1 MPFEPIEGKWIMI
14 EYISGTL
21 IDKKSDFCIIDV
33 NGLGYKINI
42 STNTFNQLKKINQNV
57 KILIYFSVSE
67 NNQSL
72 FGFYKNNEKE
82 LFMLLIGISG
92 IGPKTAINMLSAVPV
107 EEFKNR
113 LIAGEVK
120 MLTMLPGIGPKT
132 ARRIIVELK
141 DKFVELNS
149 EDLPIESENDNIDA
163 YYALKNLGYQPSKI
177 KVVINEILG
186 KNSNLKTEEIIKE
199 SLKLLK

>member
-1 MPFEPIEGKWIMI
+1 MI
-14 EYISGTL
+14 EYISGIL
-21 IDKKSDFCIIDV
+21 IDKKSDFCIVDV

-42 STNTFNQLKKINQNV
+42 STNTFDQLKKINQNV

-72 FGFYKNNEKE
+72 FGFYKKNEKE

-141 DKFVELNS
+141 DKFVDVSKNE
-149 EDLPIESENDNIDA
+149 LPIETNSQNSDA
-163 YYALKNLGYQPSKI
+163 FYALKSLGFHPK
-177 KVVINEILG
+177 VINEAINKVISLN
-186 KNSNLKTEEIIKE
+186 KKISTEELIKQ
-199 SLKLLK
+199 SLKILK

>member
-1 MPFEPIEGKWIMI
+1 M
-14 EYISGTL
+14 
-21 IDKKSDFCIIDV
+21 
-33 NGLGYKINI
+33 
-42 STNTFNQLKKINQNV
+42 
-57 KILIYFSVSE
+57 IYFSVSE

-72 FGFYKNNEKE
+72 FGFYKKNEKE

-149 EDLPIESENDNIDA
+149 EDLPIESENNNIDA
-163 YYALKNLGYQPSKI
+163 YYALKNLGYQSSKI

-199 SLKLLK
+199 SLRLLK

>member
-1 MPFEPIEGKWIMI
+1 M
-14 EYISGTL
+14 
-21 IDKKSDFCIIDV
+21 
-33 NGLGYKINI
+33 
-42 STNTFNQLKKINQNV
+42 
-57 KILIYFSVSE
+57 IYFSVSE

-72 FGFYKNNEKE
+72 FGFYKKNEKE

-149 EDLPIESENDNIDA
+149 EDLPIESENNNIDA
-163 YYALKNLGYQPSKI
+163 YYALKNLGYQSSKI

-199 SLKLLK
+199 ALKLLK